1 MTNPSPILVTP
12 VAKLNALPQFER
24 EIVSRFLFEHIKGL
38 DDKHNR
44 RWRRLWRQGWH
55 AEPGEVFHFQVI
67 RDRSGPFH
75 RRHRA
80 VVQRLF
86 ESQEK
91 FTNIDAL
98 HDWLKVGAC
107 WVDWGVGRGGAP
119 VAIPK
124 STSFEACSDD
134 EMKELHTAAVDFL
147 HTPRAQRKLWPHIKS
162 PARAEMLGIIL
173 REGEHA

>member
-1 MTNPSPILVTP
+1 MPKPSPILVMP
-12 VAKLNALPQFER
+12 AVKLNSLPQHER
-24 EIVSRFLFEHIKGL
+24 EIVSRFLFEHIRGL

-55 AEPGEVFHFQVI
+55 AEPGEVFHFEVI

-80 VVQRLF
+80 VVQKLF
-86 ESQEK
+86 DSQER

-107 WVDWGVGRGGAP
+107 WVEWGVGRGGAP

-124 STSFEACSDD
+124 STAFEQCSDD
-134 EMKELHTAAVDFL
+134 EMKEVHTAVVDFL
-147 HTPRAQRKLWPHIKS
+147 HLPKSQRKLWPHIKAA
-162 PARAEMLGIIL
+162 ARAEMLEIIL
-173 REGEHA
+173 KEQETA